1 MLNELFPKT
10 EQNTENQ
17 QQLVENQ
24 ASFKKWEENIST
36 MRSLIKDSNL
46 FVDNN
51 RGLFDVF
58 NGVQATNEQSHD
70 LINA

>member
-17 QQLVENQ
+17 QQLVENR

-36 MRSLIKDSNL
+36 IRSLIKDSNL
-46 FVDNN
+46 YVGITEDYCCC
-51 RGLFDVF
+51 
-58 NGVQATNEQSHD
+58 VQWSTSYQ
-70 LINA
+70 